1 MCNRY
6 TSLVVNGRS
15 GGDQA
20 APAPLEPVRALL
32 NSWLIPNDSREPTDL
47 FGDFVAE
54 QGWTAR
60 ESVPVRELRADLR
73 RMVETGDV
81 EADALNRW
89 IAQCELR
96 PAVDEGEVVYRHDG
110 GPASALLAAVV
121 SAIGDGSWKR
131 LKACPDCRW
140 VFYDNTR
147 NGSKRWCL
155 MYAGGPEG
163 RACGTIAKVRR
174 YRDRQAAAGPSGEPK
189 PVTDEDLDTSRTA

>member
-1 MCNRY
+1 
-6 TSLVVNGRS
+6 VVNDRS
-15 GGDQA
+15 RIGQT

-47 FGDFVAE
+47 FGDFARE
-54 QGWTAR
+54 HGWTAR
-60 ESVPVRELRADLR
+60 ESARVRELRTDLR
-73 RMVETGDV
+73 HMVETGHV

-89 IAQCELR
+89 IAKCDLR
-96 PAVDEGEVVYRHDG
+96 PRVDEGELVYSHDG

-121 SAIGDGSWKR
+121 CAIGDGSWKR

-174 YRDRQAAAGPSGEPK
+174 YRDRQAAAGK
-189 PVTDEDLDTSRTA
+189 AV